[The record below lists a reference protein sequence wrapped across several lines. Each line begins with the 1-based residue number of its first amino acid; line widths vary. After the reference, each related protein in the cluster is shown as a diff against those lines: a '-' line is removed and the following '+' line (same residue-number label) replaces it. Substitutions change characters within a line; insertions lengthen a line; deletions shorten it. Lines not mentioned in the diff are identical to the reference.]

1 MTDRYLISYNNV
13 DKSIKAKKMR
23 AKKKN
28 FYIKTTHLQVKKNYF
43 LLEISHCNI
52 IVTYFLLEII
62 YCNME
67 VTHCNMEKNYFLLE
81 MNHCNME
88 IVCFLSLFKFF
99 YLLFS
104 HYFILNIFFNKQR
117 AFVGCTCK
125 KKDLISFVF
134 SC

>member
-13 DKSIKAKKMR
+13 NKSIEAQKYELKKEY
-23 AKKKN
+23 
-28 FYIKTTHLQVKKNYF
+28 FYIKMTHLQVKK
-43 LLEISHCNI
+43 
-52 IVTYFLLEII
+52 T
-62 YCNME
+62 
-67 VTHCNMEKNYFLLE
+67 YFLLE

-88 IVCFLSLFKFF
+88 MIYFLLEISHCNMEIEYFLALFKFF

-104 HYFILNIFFNKQR
+104 HYFIQNIFFNKQR
-117 AFVGCTCK
+117 ALVGCTCK